1 MKQHPYRD
9 EEHPYSAEDDIFT
22 LLDSEDETEES
33 DIHAVPPSAS
43 HRSKK
48 PTREKVHKPPKT
60 KKAKRHRSFK
70 ARILSFLFALL
81 LLCTAVL
88 GVYLVAATRNDELWL
103 DLDQIPYKTE
113 TILYAKSED
122 SEDWEEYSR
131 LRCTQNKRYVPA
143 EEIPKQLGE
152 AFIAVEDQ
160 SFYRHSGVN
169 LPRTVLAMVN
179 EAVHA
184 LTGRYPSGVKMGA
197 STIDQQLIKNLTWDD
212 DANGLS
218 GYLRKAKEIYRAYK
232 LDAKYDKDEILTA
245 YLNTISF
252 TDNTAGVEAAAQK
265 IFGCPANDLT
275 LPQCASLAA
284 ITRSPA
290 RYDPEKNPDKHTERR
305 NYVLGAML
313 KEHFITQE
321 EHDAAVATPLETTGA
336 ADPKRDAAP
345 TDWFTDL
352 VMEQVTG
359 DLAAEYHIP
368 RSEATQLLY
377 NGGLRIYTT
386 VVPCLQEAMSDTLK
400 SASVYPRPK
409 ETVIKALTAE
419 DGTPILDD
427 GGDPVLGEVTVR
439 PEAGMV
445 SLNYSGEIC
454 AVAGALGEKTTSR
467 SYDRATMAVRQV
479 GSTMK
484 PIG

>member
-1 MKQHPYRD
+1 
-9 EEHPYSAEDDIFT
+9 
-22 LLDSEDETEES
+22 
-33 DIHAVPPSAS
+33 
-43 HRSKK
+43 
-48 PTREKVHKPPKT
+48 
-60 KKAKRHRSFK
+60 
-70 ARILSFLFALL
+70 
-81 LLCTAVL
+81 
-88 GVYLVAATRNDELWL
+88 
-103 DLDQIPYKTE
+103 
-113 TILYAKSED
+113 
-122 SEDWEEYSR
+122 
-131 LRCTQNKRYVPA
+131 
-143 EEIPKQLGE
+143 
-152 AFIAVEDQ
+152 
-160 SFYRHSGVN
+160 
-169 LPRTVLAMVN
+169 
-179 EAVHA
+179 
-184 LTGRYPSGVKMGA
+184 
-197 STIDQQLIKNLTWDD
+197 
-212 DANGLS
+212 
-218 GYLRKAKEIYRAYK
+218 
-232 LDAKYDKDEILTA
+232 
-245 YLNTISF
+245 
-252 TDNTAGVEAAAQK
+252 AQK
-265 IFGCPANDLT
+265 IFGCSANDLT

-484 PIG
+484 PIGAYVLALQKDQINWSTPFMDTPVRKIKDTATGERKDWPRNFSNTYSEEKILVADALARSINTIAVRVGERAGIGNIYRFTTRELGITTFLSKDKAVAPMVLGASTLGVTPLEMASAYSIFGSGGSYTAPHCYIALERGSGKALLVPEHPAKQVVDTDTAYIMNRLLRGVMTGAGTG